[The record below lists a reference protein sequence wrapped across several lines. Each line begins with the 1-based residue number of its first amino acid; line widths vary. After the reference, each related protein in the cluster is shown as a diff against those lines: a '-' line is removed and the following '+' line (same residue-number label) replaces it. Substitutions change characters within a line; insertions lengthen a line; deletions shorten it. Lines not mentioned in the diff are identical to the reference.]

1 MGRHLSQRYG
11 QVILV
16 SGYFCFD
23 SCQLTTTWM
32 WNIRLQASKLARK
45 CTISHW
51 FPCGAGGR
59 AGGHTVTLLA
69 KFLGWVGNQIF
80 LAMGLRYEMTS
91 NRSFF
96 YKEAEGN
103 RKRPIV
109 EHE

>member
-32 WNIRLQASKLARK
+32 WNIKLQDPKLARK

-51 FPCGAGGR
+51 FPCGVWTYGHLTTKIFRMGR
-59 AGGHTVTLLA
+59 
-69 KFLGWVGNQIF
+69 
-80 LAMGLRYEMTS
+80 
-91 NRSFF
+91 
-96 YKEAEGN
+96 
-103 RKRPIV
+103 
-109 EHE
+109 

>member
-16 SGYFCFD
+16 SRYFCFD

-32 WNIRLQASKLARK
+32 WNIRLQDPILARK

-59 AGGHTVTLLA
+59 AGGHTVT
-69 KFLGWVGNQIF
+69 
-80 LAMGLRYEMTS
+80 
-91 NRSFF
+91 
-96 YKEAEGN
+96 
-103 RKRPIV
+103 
-109 EHE
+109 